1 LERSPNAQIDDAG
14 YGFPD
19 GAEQRDDPR
28 HDSTRR
34 EIVKPIVL
42 RSPRSR
48 SEV

>member
-1 LERSPNAQIDDAG
+1 LERGPNSQIDDAG

-19 GAEQRDDPR
+19 DAEQR

-42 RSPRSR
+42 RSPRSK